1 MKIFQTILILP
12 LVIFSLGYAVGE
24 KTLFKEDFDSL
35 DRWDPLYF
43 PKIKRHSSYTIV
55 SSGTEKYLRAESDA
69 SASALVYKK
78 KFNVYEFPNIRWRW
92 KIDNVYRNGNAK
104 TKEGD
109 DYPIRI
115 YVIFKYDPK
124 RAGFFEKLKY
134 NSAKLVYGEYPPHSA
149 LNYIWANKEHKER
162 IITSAYTDKSKLI
175 ILEKGVSKVGKWET
189 EEVNIITDYQWAF
202 GKSPPA
208 VASIAIMND
217 SDNTG
222 EKSVSYVDY
231 IEIYRKQTER

>member
-12 LVIFSLGYAVGE
+12 LVIFSLGYAVSE
-24 KTLFKEDFDSL
+24 ETLFKEDFDSL

-55 SSGTEKYLRAESDA
+55 SSGTEKNLRAESDA
-69 SASALVYKK
+69 SASAQVYKK

-104 TKEGD
+104 MKKGD

-115 YVIFKYDPK
+115 YVIFKYDPQK
-124 RAGFFEKLKY
+124 ARFFEKLQY
-134 NSAKLVYGEYPPHSA
+134 NSAKLLYGEYPPHSA

-175 ILEKGVSKVGKWET
+175 ILEKGVSKVAKWET

-208 VASIAIMND
+208 IASIAIMND

-231 IEIYRKQTER
+231 IEIYRKDTGR